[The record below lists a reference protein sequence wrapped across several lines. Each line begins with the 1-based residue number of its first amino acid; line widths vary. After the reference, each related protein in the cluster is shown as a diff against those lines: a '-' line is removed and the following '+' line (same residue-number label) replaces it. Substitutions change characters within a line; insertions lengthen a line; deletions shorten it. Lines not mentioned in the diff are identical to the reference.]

1 MAIPSNSEGESL
13 NDLVERT
20 LDRRALPLAAR
31 VLRVSKRPKRLALG
45 PTKTSAGTLRR
56 VVLPMFTW
64 DQERISLLLSEI
76 CPSEEDQIDK
86 TVPGPILG
94 CLIGKADVF
103 TFDENDVV
111 KRLQPKLKAEW
122 FPWKDKSQWEAVLG
136 NPSVAK
142 VYLDVLYETIQRRKL
157 ESESEVIENTYL
169 PDESSRARPLAG
181 MFSAVNL
188 PPNLGQQEYV
198 PLLHPE
204 LHGHRLLRRRAW
216 KPKPFRLDDYFDKA
230 QLETASSSGESLMIK
245 TYLAYEPD
253 QQLLLPA
260 ALQEWLPDDH
270 LAYFIS
276 DVVDQLDMSKVTARY
291 ERERRGGPPYH
302 PRMMVKVLLYGY
314 CVGVASSRRIAQRL
328 HEDIAFRVLAANN
341 TPDFR
346 TISDFRKDNVDALS
360 GLFVQVLALC
370 QQAGLVKLG
379 HVALDGTK
387 VKANASKH
395 KAMSYQRMKEKAAQL
410 AAEVAELLRQAQAA
424 DDEEDRR
431 YGKDKRGD
439 ELPEELAFRERRLE
453 KIREA
458 MAALEAEAQAAAEQ
472 AEAEGGKHPGVP
484 DDKAQRNFTDT
495 ESRIIPAPGGKD
507 FLQAYN
513 CQAVVDSAHQV
524 IVAARATNQTS
535 DKQQAAAMMEET
547 IDNVG
552 AVPREVSADAGYYS
566 AKAVG
571 ELYALGVDPF
581 VAPEQTRHGR
591 VVPPAPRGRIP
602 SHLSPRDRMRR
613 KLQTRRG
620 RQRYALRMQTV
631 EPVFGQIKQGRGF
644 RQFLLRGLEKVNGEW
659 SLICTGHNLLKLF
672 RFGVNLHRKARVDG
686 PAQRIRNF
694 AEVVS
699 TALFAKL
706 SGAGRGNRQN

>member
-1 MAIPSNSEGESL
+1 MS
-13 NDLVERT
+13 
-20 LDRRALPLAAR
+20 
-31 VLRVSKRPKRLALG
+31 
-45 PTKTSAGTLRR
+45 
-56 VVLPMFTW
+56 
-64 DQERISLLLSEI
+64 
-76 CPSEEDQIDK
+76 
-86 TVPGPILG
+86 
-94 CLIGKADVF
+94 
-103 TFDENDVV
+103 
-111 KRLQPKLKAEW
+111 
-122 FPWKDKSQWEAVLG
+122 
-136 NPSVAK
+136 
-142 VYLDVLYETIQRRKL
+142 
-157 ESESEVIENTYL
+157 
-169 PDESSRARPLAG
+169 
-181 MFSAVNL
+181 
-188 PPNLGQQEYV
+188 
-198 PLLHPE
+198 
-204 LHGHRLLRRRAW
+204 
-216 KPKPFRLDDYFDKA
+216 
-230 QLETASSSGESLMIK
+230 K
-245 TYLAYEPD
+245 TYLSYEPD

-276 DVVDQLDMSKVTARY
+276 DVVDQLDMSEVTARY

-439 ELPEELAFRERRLE
+439 ELPEELAFREGRLE

-472 AEAEGGKHPGVP
+472 AEAEGRKHPGVP

-513 CQAVVDSAHQV
+513 YQAVVDSAHQV

-566 AKAVG
+566 AKAVD

-613 KLQTRRG
+613 KLQTKRG

-672 RFGVNLHRKARVDG
+672 RFGVNLHRKARADG

-706 SGAGRGNRQN
+706 SVGRLGQPAKLVVAIHWR

>member
-1 MAIPSNSEGESL
+1 M
-13 NDLVERT
+13 
-20 LDRRALPLAAR
+20 
-31 VLRVSKRPKRLALG
+31 SK
-45 PTKTSAGTLRR
+45 
-56 VVLPMFTW
+56 
-64 DQERISLLLSEI
+64 
-76 CPSEEDQIDK
+76 
-86 TVPGPILG
+86 
-94 CLIGKADVF
+94 
-103 TFDENDVV
+103 
-111 KRLQPKLKAEW
+111 
-122 FPWKDKSQWEAVLG
+122 
-136 NPSVAK
+136 
-142 VYLDVLYETIQRRKL
+142 
-157 ESESEVIENTYL
+157 TYL
-169 PDESSRARPLAG
+169 P
-181 MFSAVNL
+181 
-188 PPNLGQQEYV
+188 
-198 PLLHPE
+198 
-204 LHGHRLLRRRAW
+204 
-216 KPKPFRLDDYFDKA
+216 
-230 QLETASSSGESLMIK
+230 
-245 TYLAYEPD
+245 YEPD

-276 DVVDQLDMSKVTARY
+276 DVVDQLDMSEVTARY

-314 CVGVASSRRIAQRL
+314 CVWVASSRRIAQRL

-395 KAMSYQRMKEKAAQL
+395 KAKSYQRMKEKAAQL
-410 AAEVAELLRQAQAA
+410 AA

-439 ELPEELAFRERRLE
+439 ELAEELAFREGRLE

-458 MAALEAEAQAAAEQ
+458 MAALEAEAQASAEQ

-524 IVAARATNQTS
+524 IVAERATNQTS
-535 DKQQAAAMMEET
+535 DKQQAASMMEET

-566 AKAVG
+566 AKAVD

-602 SHLSPRDRMRR
+602 SHLSSRDRMRR

-644 RQFLLRGLEKVNGEW
+644 RQFPLRGLEKVNGEW